1 MGGPFALIGPAMNL
15 ASAAGSKGGGGGI
28 SPEQAALAQFHLGQ
42 DLLHARST
50 FAGTGTGASTMATQ
64 AAGGARLKEALE
76 LARASNAN
84 QQAAAQQQQQLQG
97 ATDQSQEDQ
106 RFQAGSQSVFGTG
119 TQGTFST
126 QDSAGSE

>member
-1 MGGPFALIGPAMNL
+1 MNL
-15 ASAAGSKGGGGGI
+15 ASAAGSKGGGGGGAGGAGGI
-28 SPEQAALAQFHLGQ
+28 SPEQAALAQFHFGQ

-119 TQGTFST
+119 TQGTFSN